1 MPEVVT
7 VVTVEMITMA
17 EVMVVLEVVVV
28 VVKEPVVVG
37 AAVEAMVAMVLLE
50 VGGAMWACSF

>member
-17 EVMVVLEVVVV
+17 EVMVVLEVV